1 MVIMNWECR
10 SDLCQ
15 GFRAKDIV
23 ICIYR
28 PPFWKRQGIIDRQAF
43 PDAFPLQTVWAESA
57 FADMLF
63 VQESLQG
70 ERTLKRSWITSSAL
84 ASTEI
89 YLGHLRFCPA
99 VRAELQQKL
108 TL

>member
-1 MVIMNWECR
+1 MIHISVAFVSYIHRLLRYRMVIMNWECR

-43 PDAFPLQTVWAESA
+43 PDAFPLQTV
-57 FADMLF
+57 
-63 VQESLQG
+63 
-70 ERTLKRSWITSSAL
+70 
-84 ASTEI
+84 
-89 YLGHLRFCPA
+89 
-99 VRAELQQKL
+99 
-108 TL
+108 